1 MNSTTPSKEEPMI
14 HAHSSTPSQRVH
26 WVSHLLA
33 HSGSYGEVSHL
44 SQMIGVSRQTLYRWK
59 ATGQA
64 ALEQA
69 LRPVSTPARTE
80 ANGQIERAILT
91 LLVEGHASYRGI
103 QRCLWVLLGVQVSVG
118 KIAAVVQSAGQRA
131 QQWMSRQVPA
141 TARGLALDELYGSRH
156 GEAYLNVVDVHSGA
170 VWATTSPVAVD
181 GESWTLVL
189 WEMQEQGLRWQTMG
203 SDGGK
208 AIGGAMKTVAPT
220 LLAQRDVW
228 HVLHACQQVQGRLD
242 RLVDQLQEQA
252 KTVARQAERLAKG
265 QKPRGAH
272 PMSDVVTHAARL
284 RQAQYVANSLRYLSS
299 ELRRLLEVV
308 VLAPAEQGVLSS
320 QQRGE
325 ELEVPLAFWAG
336 LCE

>member
-80 ANGQIERAILT
+80 SNGQIERAILT

-118 KIAAVVQSAGQRA
+118 KIAAAGHGP
-131 QQWMSRQVPA
+131 W
-141 TARGLALDELYGSRH
+141 TA
-156 GEAYLNVVDVHSGA
+156 
-170 VWATTSPVAVD
+170 
-181 GESWTLVL
+181 
-189 WEMQEQGLRWQTMG
+189 
-203 SDGGK
+203 
-208 AIGGAMKTVAPT
+208 
-220 LLAQRDVW
+220 
-228 HVLHACQQVQGRLD
+228 
-242 RLVDQLQEQA
+242 
-252 KTVARQAERLAKG
+252 
-265 QKPRGAH
+265 AH
-272 PMSDVVTHAARL
+272 PRSRCLVPCTAA
-284 RQAQYVANSLRYLSS
+284 
-299 ELRRLLEVV
+299 
-308 VLAPAEQGVLSS
+308 
-320 QQRGE
+320 
-325 ELEVPLAFWAG
+325 
-336 LCE
+336 